1 MKAVI
6 RTFAFCAL
14 AAAACGDPETNDNR
28 GYTKAPLEH
37 PTLLIRGE
45 QPTDMALLRDP
56 LTPVIHEV
64 PLPDTTPAEP
74 APAEQPGTAG
84 PAELPEGVTQEMVA
98 AGQEVYG
105 GAGFAMPQGDLDGQS
120 VNVTLHD
127 ASLKLMEH
135 TPGFVDLLTPAKV
148 SGTFTAENNPRKTRQ
163 AHFAMSQIVT
173 DALGRS
179 IFVNAADEPATGLA
193 MRP

>member
-6 RTFAFCAL
+6 RTFAFCVL

-37 PTLLIRGE
+37 PTVLIRGE

-74 APAEQPGTAG
+74 APAEEPGTAG

-105 GAGFAMPQGDLDGQS
+105 GAGFC
-120 VNVTLHD
+120 
-127 ASLKLMEH
+127 
-135 TPGFVDLLTPAKV
+135 
-148 SGTFTAENNPRKTRQ
+148 FTC
-163 AHFAMSQIVT
+163 H
-173 DALGRS
+173 G
-179 IFVNAADEPATGLA
+179 ATGDGTPLA
-193 MRP
+193 PALNDGEWLNIDGSLAEIERIVHEGVPQPVQHPAPMPPMGGAQLSEDQMAAVAAYVYTLSH